1 MRMHGIRPASLEERC
16 FVNLPDKEPH
26 HSPAASTHAVDIL
39 AFVEAQEIP
48 PDYFETPYHLAPAP
62 GGEKL
67 YALLR
72 ETLRHS
78 GKIGIAYVVIQSR
91 QHLAAVIP
99 QGQSLVLNT
108 LRWSHERAEAR
119 DFDNVDTPDEESLNL
134 EAARRQAMTAP
145 RSTSGNHRNL
155 FHPAAVAPE
164 ENTMKAKK
172 SERIIVEELE
182 GLLDEDDLI
191 DDDYLAS
198 VLGGRMHPPD
208 SHALRR
214 AQAPRRYRQVF
225 ARRRR
230 Y

>member
-1 MRMHGIRPASLEERC
+1 MPARP
-16 FVNLPDKEPH
+16 
-26 HSPAASTHAVDIL
+26 THAVDIL

-48 PDYFETPYHLAPAP
+48 SDYYETPYTLAPAP
-62 GGEKL
+62 GGEKV

-108 LRWSHERAEAR
+108 LRWSHGHDISAST
-119 DFDNVDTPDEESLNL
+119 VLPEEDSLDL
-134 EAARRQAMTAP
+134 AAARQMALAP
-145 RSTSGNHRNL
+145 PMHEGTYQNIFR
-155 FHPAAVAPE
+155 PAGTDLE
-164 ENTMKAKK
+164 EKKMKAKK

-182 GLLDEDDLI
+182 GLLDEDELI

-198 VLGGRMHPPD
+198 VLGRRMHP
-208 SHALRR
+208 SNGHALRR
-214 AQAPRRYRQVF
+214 AQTPRRYRQVL

-230 Y
+230 

>member
-1 MRMHGIRPASLEERC
+1 M
-16 FVNLPDKEPH
+16 NLPDKELLH
-26 HSPAASTHAVDIL
+26 TPARSTHAVDIL

-48 PDYFETPYHLAPAP
+48 ADYFDTPYHLAPAP
-62 GGEKL
+62 GGEKV

-99 QGQSLVLNT
+99 QGQTLVLNT
-108 LRWSHERAEAR
+108 LRWSHGHDMDASSELPEDDSLDCVAAQHMAMLARPSCTQDDQNIFRPAGTDVEERK
-119 DFDNVDTPDEESLNL
+119 
-134 EAARRQAMTAP
+134 
-145 RSTSGNHRNL
+145 
-155 FHPAAVAPE
+155 
-164 ENTMKAKK
+164 MKAKK

-182 GLLDEDDLI
+182 GLLDEDELI

-198 VLGGRMHPPD
+198 VLGRRMHH
-208 SHALRR
+208 SHSDALRR
-214 AQAPRRYRQVF
+214 AQTPRRYRQVF

-230 Y
+230 H

>member
-1 MRMHGIRPASLEERC
+1 
-16 FVNLPDKEPH
+16 LPDKDPH
-26 HSPAASTHAVDIL
+26 HTHARLTHAVDIL

-48 PDYFETPYHLAPAP
+48 PDYFETPYYLAPAP
-62 GGEKL
+62 GGEKV

-72 ETLRHS
+72 ETLRDS
-78 GKIGIAYVVIQSR
+78 GKIGIAYVVIRSR

-108 LRWSHERAEAR
+108 LRWRRECGVPE
-119 DFDNVDTPDEESLNL
+119 DFDMLEDEQLPDFTTT
-134 EAARRQAMTAP
+134 RQMAMLSP
-145 RSTSGNHRNL
+145 LSPPGDHRNIFQSAGQAL
-155 FHPAAVAPE
+155 E

-198 VLGGRMHPPD
+198 VLGRRMHPSSSD
-208 SHALRR
+208 ALRR
-214 AQAPRRYRQVF
+214 TQAPRRYRQVF

-230 Y
+230 S

>member
-1 MRMHGIRPASLEERC
+1 M
-16 FVNLPDKEPH
+16 NLPDKELH
-26 HSPAASTHAVDIL
+26 HTHARTTHAVDIL

-48 PDYFETPYHLAPAP
+48 PDYFETHYHLAPAP
-62 GGEKL
+62 GGEKV

-108 LRWSHERAEAR
+108 LRWSHAH
-119 DFDNVDTPDEESLNL
+119 DMD
-134 EAARRQAMTAP
+134 
-145 RSTSGNHRNL
+145 TSGDLPEEECLDLATAQQMAMLPPSPQGGDVQNI
-155 FHPAAVAPE
+155 FHPAGTDLE
-164 ENTMKAKK
+164 ENKMKAKK

-191 DDDYLAS
+191 DEDYLAS
-198 VLGGRMHPPD
+198 VLGRRMH
-208 SHALRR
+208 HTTGEAMRR
-214 AQAPRRYRQVF
+214 AQAPRRYRQVA